1 MAELEGDV
9 SPRVSLVRDER
20 GDNDHVERFL
30 ELAEVAVAHVK
41 LCYEEEYEEDI
52 KDDAASLLE
61 QVFQYGVLIGLD
73 DDAGEEQ
80 LVQAFQTL
88 RNFTLLIKTERDNA
102 VTISFRG
109 RGRPKLDIGED
120 QLQYLIENG
129 FRIKEISELFGC
141 NRKTIER
148 RMKEYQLSI
157 LNSSTI
163 SDNQLDTMIKEI
175 TTLFPNCGEKTV
187 SGRLK
192 SVDVRVPRRRI
203 RESLQR
209 VDPIGLISRRRGV
222 LTRRKYYVKYPNS
235 LWHLDGYHKLIRW
248 KLVIHGGIDGYSR
261 LITFLKV
268 SSNNRSCTV
277 LNAFLGAV
285 QEFGLPSRIRTDRG
299 GENVEVVRYMLSHPE
314 RGPGRG
320 SAITGKS
327 THNQRIERFW
337 RDLHAGCI
345 SYFYSLF
352 YSLEDLQMIDIEDE
366 RDIYALHFVFIPIIQ
381 LHLNLF
387 RRGWAHH
394 SMRTECNQ
402 TPQQLWISGLFR
414 CQQESDSSNDVMS
427 GLNVSC

>member
-1 MAELEGDV
+1 
-9 SPRVSLVRDER
+9 
-20 GDNDHVERFL
+20 
-30 ELAEVAVAHVK
+30 
-41 LCYEEEYEEDI
+41 
-52 KDDAASLLE
+52 
-61 QVFQYGVLIGLD
+61 
-73 DDAGEEQ
+73 
-80 LVQAFQTL
+80 
-88 RNFTLLIKTERDNA
+88 
-102 VTISFRG
+102 
-109 RGRPKLDIGED
+109 
-120 QLQYLIENG
+120 
-129 FRIKEISELFGC
+129 
-141 NRKTIER
+141 
-148 RMKEYQLSI
+148 MKEYQLSI

-327 THNQRIERFW
+327 THNQRIK
-337 RDLHAGCI
+337 G
-345 SYFYSLF
+345 
-352 YSLEDLQMIDIEDE
+352 
-366 RDIYALHFVFIPIIQ
+366 IYMLGVFHIFI
-381 LHLNLF
+381 HC
-387 RRGWAHH
+387 
-394 SMRTECNQ
+394 ST
-402 TPQQLWISGLFR
+402 
-414 CQQESDSSNDVMS
+414 V
-427 GLNVSC
+427 